1 VPIYFIHSRFSFR
14 YARVYTDSLINAKID
29 LADLASNIYIIFVIN
44 FYDLSW
50 KPLLQIEDRRTELYV
65 GDSFPGQGYR
75 LGKHSPMDLLSTSSH
90 KSSSVLQRSDRIIP
104 SMKDSVG
111 TSENI
116 PLLSLPTSRYY
127 HYLTSEQIVVM
138 WFTLI
143 QVSRLRIN
151 MLSFVL
157 NKFSLA
163 HIDFSRYIKLQ
174 ISKFWSVD
182 KLIKRF
188 CSSVAVD
195 WSPKLLRKTP
205 LLIYSL

>member
-1 VPIYFIHSRFSFR
+1 MYQVFYVSIFYIFQIFFLLYAHVHRFFDKCK
-14 YARVYTDSLINAKID
+14 VDLID
-29 LADLASNIYIIFVIN
+29 LVLVSNTLVIN
-44 FYDLSW
+44 FYDLYW
-50 KPLLQIEDRRTELYV
+50 ELLLQIEDRRTELYV

-90 KSSSVLQRSDRIIP
+90 KSSSVLQKPDRIIP

-127 HYLTSEQIVVM
+127 HYFDIRINPSM

-143 QVSRLRIN
+143 QVSRLQIN

-157 NKFSLA
+157 KKFTLA
-163 HIDFSRYIKLQ
+163 HIDFSRYIKL
-174 ISKFWSVD
+174 
-182 KLIKRF
+182 
-188 CSSVAVD
+188 
-195 WSPKLLRKTP
+195 
-205 LLIYSL
+205 